1 MDPRI
6 EQLSQTELDAIE
18 TYYKI
23 WSLPSWGIPNSRQMR
38 VLREFVSKEWKEA
51 TPEEQ
56 EELSKLGSGLGPES
70 LKEIE
75 NLFHIYHQNRAEI
88 IDRKNREIFEKSRQ
102 KRLAEQQEQRNRKE
116 AEEYELRRAR
126 EERQRQAALEMDRQR
141 EEMAKR
147 RRAQFEAE
155 RAALAEFDADLAQ
168 RGAAQN
174 QLEREREI
182 ERRRGFKRGVAV
194 VIKQEPYSGL
204 FGEIS
209 QIYSE
214 NAHVKIRVNFKLLG
228 KPFSIV
234 CNEKEVELNYRVKS

>member
-70 LKEIE
+70 FKEIE
-75 NLFHIYHQNRAEI
+75 TLFHIYHQNRAEI

-102 KRLAEQQEQRNRKE
+102 ERLAEQQ
-116 AEEYELRRAR
+116 ELRRAR
-126 EERQRQAALEMDRQR
+126 EERQRQAALEMERQR

-234 CNEKEVELNYRVKS
+234 CDEKEVELNYRVKS

>member
-6 EQLSQTELDAIE
+6 EQLSEAELDAIT

-23 WSLPSWGIPNSRQMR
+23 WSLPSWGMPNSRQIR
-38 VLREFVSKEWKEA
+38 IVRELVAKVWKEA
-51 TPEEQ
+51 TQEEQ
-56 EELSKLGSGLGPES
+56 EILSKLESGVRPEV
-70 LKEIE
+70 LKDLE
-75 NLFHIYHQNRAEI
+75 NVFYIYHQHRAEI
-88 IDRKNREIFEKSRQ
+88 IDRKNKEILEKSRQ
-102 KRLAEQQEQRNRKE
+102 KRIL
-116 AEEYELRRAR
+116 EEEELRRAR
-126 EERQRQAALEMDRQR
+126 EERQRQVALEMDRQR

-155 RAALAEFDADLAQ
+155 RAALAAFDADLAE

-174 QLEREREI
+174 RLEREREF
-182 ERRRGFKRGVAV
+182 ERRRGLKKGVAV

-214 NAHVKIRVNFKLLG
+214 DSLIKIRVNFKLLG